1 MAIYQG
7 DTKISGVGISVDS
20 ALSDS
25 STNPVQNKAITDALE
40 NVGYSTW
47 QKPADWVDI
56 RSGALDNSVYML
68 VGHSADYSLYP
79 QLVFRAQ
86 VSTSSNTYDVYV
98 DNEKVATT
106 AHNTDTTLDWQT
118 LALETGFDVSY
129 PINLRTHVVRITPTV
144 ATDTLSRVSIVAAS
158 TSITRGVLWFH
169 YELNNK
175 INVNQAF
182 QRCPYL
188 EAVTAKDDT
197 IKIDEANGLV
207 SGGICYLVRDSG
219 NLSPKGVLHLPV
231 LEGTNSTYGANSYAA
246 FMGAKVS
253 NCVIRYRNCIILNSA
268 DVNNGWVAKGV
279 QTENA
284 QVGFGAVMRG
294 PSITKFPPLYNIG
307 GPSTIPGPVGNLPN
321 LEPTILDL
329 SANTSVERLRI
340 CGTSTERMDGLKGLI
355 VPKEAPYTGTS
366 PQIEVS
372 YTGLDRQALRQMFK
386 SMPTVSASQVCDITG
401 AIGASDLTAED
412 LSIATDKGWTIT
424 R

>member
-7 DTKISGVGISVDS
+7 DTKISGAGVAIDS

-25 STNPVQNKAITDALE
+25 STNPVQNQAVTNALE
-40 NVGYSTW
+40 DVGYSTW

-79 QLVFRAQ
+79 ELVVRGQ

-98 DNEKVATT
+98 DGEKVATT
-106 AHNTDTTLDWQT
+106 ASGTETTLNWQT

-144 ATDTLSRVSIVAAS
+144 TTDTLSGVSIVAAS
-158 TSITRGVLWFH
+158 ASVPRGVLWFH
-169 YELNNK
+169 YELSNQ
-175 INVNQAF
+175 INIRNAF

-188 EAVTAKDDT
+188 EAVTAKDDV
-197 IKIDEANGLV
+197 IKLYDNGSV
-207 SGGICYLVRDSG
+207 NYGIAYFIRSSGILAPR
-219 NLSPKGVLHLPV
+219 GVLHLPV
-231 LEGTNSTYGANSYAA
+231 LEGTNSTSGVNTYSAFAA
-246 FMGAKVS
+246 AKVS
-253 NCVIRYRNCIILNSA
+253 ECVIRYRNCIILSSA
-268 DVNNGWVAKGV
+268 DIDYGWTAKEV

-294 PSITKFPPLYNIG
+294 PSITKFPPLYIG
-307 GPSTIPGPVGNLPN
+307 GTSALPGPVTNLPN

-340 CGTSTERMDGLKGLI
+340 NGTSTVRMDGLKGLI
-355 VPKEAPYTGTS
+355 VPKEAPYTGSS
-366 PQIEVS
+366 PQINVS
-372 YTGLDRQALRQMFK
+372 YTGLDRQALRQMFR
-386 SMPTVSASQVCDITG
+386 SMPTVSDGQVCNITG
-401 AIGASDLTAED
+401 TTGADDLTAED
-412 LSIATDKGWTIT
+412 LAIATSRGWTII